1 MVKKNNTTLQH
12 DGAIVI
18 WSNCDLYSN
27 LAVWQW
33 PVKHVDHHQS
43 SDGEETKKS
52 DGNSHMS
59 DAATVILRGKATF

>member
-1 MVKKNNTTLQH
+1 
-12 DGAIVI
+12 
-18 WSNCDLYSN
+18 
-27 LAVWQW
+27 
-33 PVKHVDHHQS
+33 VKHVDHHQS